1 MFLRGVRGREQ
12 SRMVPKR
19 LGGPFSRMEKAC
31 VWEGGRKRVGGRRL
45 ESQGN
50 MKMSTGNTRRQLS
63 QVRALG

>member
-1 MFLRGVRGREQ
+1 MLLRDVRGRQQ
-12 SRMVPKR
+12 SRMVPEH
-19 LGGPFSRMEKAC
+19 LGGPLSRMEKAC

-50 MKMSTGNTRRQLS
+50 MKMSGGNIRRQLS